1 MAKADGTTSTDRM
14 PLKEAYALLVEVYGS
29 PTPAKGLLL
38 DELFAG
44 RMPWG
49 SLLQKGEASDDF
61 WKSRPRVNFEE
72 NSASNRPYVRAFY
85 VGGGIID
92 PPEPLRGCE
101 HFGIWLSRPHVLAL
115 LPEDHP
121 HKNEQVR
128 GAGVWIAAEVKRM
141 KEAGDIPDGIGI
153 TEFSRELA
161 RRMKKAAAT
170 SDLRPIKARSIE
182 NRLRAWGLWP
192 ITRIK

>member
-1 MAKADGTTSTDRM
+1 MALAAV
-14 PLKEAYALLVEVYGS
+14 PLGSVVLAKKRLTEWLAAGEVPWS
-29 PTPAKGLLL
+29 CMSWKGL
-38 DELFAG
+38 DAEGIADKKRRNSEGVVFFVDIVSVAYHPGDPQFWRAG
-44 RMPWG
+44 LNIDWEDNGARERG
-49 SLLQKGEASDDF
+49 TYGAQALGIKV
-61 WKSRPRVNFEE
+61 SR
-72 NSASNRPYVRAFY
+72 AHL
-85 VGGGIID
+85 I
-92 PPEPLRGCE
+92 
-101 HFGIWLSRPHVLAL
+101 AL
-115 LPEDHP
+115 LPEDP

-170 SDLRPIKARSIE
+170 DHRPIKARSIE
-182 NRLRAWGLWP
+182 NGLRAWGLWP